1 MSPIRIAYRRSGGL
15 AGLDLTAEVDA
26 ADLLPADA
34 ATAAGLLTGD
44 PAGPAGTGVPDG
56 FSYELTVSDGTRTRT
71 HRWNQPY
78 VPAEV
83 SSLLA
88 SLTSRA
94 TPSAPA

>member
-26 ADLLPADA
+26 ADLPPGDA
-34 ATAAGLLTGD
+34 TIAAGLLTGD
-44 PAGPAGTGVPDG
+44 PAGSAGTGVPDG
-56 FSYELTVSDGTRTRT
+56 FSYEVTVSDGTRTRT
-71 HRWNQPY
+71 YRWSQPY

-88 SLTSRA
+88 ALTSRA
-94 TPSAPA
+94 TPAAPA

>member
-26 ADLLPADA
+26 ADLPPGDA
-34 ATAAGLLTGD
+34 TIAAGLLTGD
-44 PAGPAGTGVPDG
+44 PAGSAGTAVPDG
-56 FSYELTVSDGTRTRT
+56 FSYEVTVSDATRTRT
-71 HRWNQPY
+71 YRWSQPY

-88 SLTSRA
+88 ALTSRA
-94 TPSAPA
+94 TPAAPA